1 MSEDYA
7 VDSIDTG
14 LRLPILYNVV
24 FSVFNAVISIS
35 YIILLARVLI
45 PSEFLAYSSI
55 FTFYTLMAPLLTR
68 VVQWSA
74 RDYVRLG
81 DDVKPL
87 FSGLY
92 TLTLVIGVLLAPTFI
107 HLFIKS
113 LTFEDLLVI
122 IAYGV
127 VIITYS
133 YAINVVALVGPRFFN
148 LILLISLLTRFSLVF
163 VILFIQGSLSY
174 IIPLSMEVVGYTF
187 AILSSMVFMRGRIS
201 LSLFIPSMPSTKY
214 VVRIVKLSIANYIN
228 VLRGNLGDIHYF
240 IAFFMGLADILVN
253 SLWIVYR
260 ILNWGKS
267 FFRGFFIV
275 VYSRQFYRRMS
286 RYDFTSYLNL
296 LLYLIVPM
304 FMMSLVIHRSIT
316 SIFNPQYVVYSQ
328 LVPIAIL
335 LIFLESLRIT
345 FLRLVFGSETIDAN
359 MDGIDFRGI
368 FKSRFFTISFI
379 QIKVMV
385 LSILMLLITSI
396 FLVIQ
401 GSVEY
406 VPFAF
411 LIYFIFEAMVEVIIM
426 YRKVSSDMEVK
437 IDYKTPLY
445 LVVASIPSLIYLSYI
460 GANNIIVRD
469 IFPDVIPLLLH
480 ISIAFTIYVVFSL
493 LSGWVRKELKGLIK
507 YVFRVEVR

>member
-7 VDSIDTG
+7 IESIDTG

-24 FSVFNAVISIS
+24 FSVFNAVLSIS
-35 YIILLARVLI
+35 YVIVLARVLI

-74 RDYVRLG
+74 RDYVRFG
-81 DDVKPL
+81 DDVKQL

-92 TLTLVIGVLLAPTFI
+92 TLTLAIGMLLAPTFI
-107 HLFIKS
+107 HLFIKP
-113 LTFEDLLVI
+113 LTLEDLLVI

-133 YAINVVALVGPRFFN
+133 YIINVVALVGPRFFN

-163 VILFIQGSLSY
+163 TVLLIQGSLSY
-174 IIPLSMEVVGYTF
+174 IIPLTMEIIGYAF
-187 AILSSMVFMRGRIS
+187 AVLSSIVLMRGRIS
-201 LSLFIPSMPSTKY
+201 PTLFIPSIPSIKY

-240 IAFFMGLADILVN
+240 IAFFMGFADILVN

-275 VYSRQFYRRMS
+275 AYSRQFYRRMS

-296 LLYLIVPM
+296 LLYLIIPM
-304 FMMSLVIHRSIT
+304 FMMSLVIHRSVT

-345 FLRLVFGSETIDAN
+345 FLRLIFGSETIDVN
-359 MDGIDFRGI
+359 MDNIDFRGI

-385 LSILMLLITSI
+385 ISILLLFVTSI

-401 GSVEY
+401 GYIEY

-411 LIYFIFEAMVEVIIM
+411 LLYFILEATVEVILM

-437 IDYKTPLY
+437 LDYTTPLY
-445 LVVASIPSLIYLSYI
+445 LVVASLPSLLYLSYT
-460 GANNIIVRD
+460 GANNIIVKD
-469 IFPDVIPLLLH
+469 IFPDVIPLLIH

-493 LSGWVRKELKGLIK
+493 LSGWVRDELRGLIK
-507 YVFRVEVR
+507 YIFRVEAR